1 MRQLEGSLINNNNNY
16 SYYYFSILF
25 GSQAEEGSDDPPS
38 SLRDA
43 RDPHPCDAPLPGGG
57 VGTAASRVGVGCEWG
72 GPGFWVG
79 KVCVG
84 VNPTG
89 GDTITP
95 PPSPSGC
102 TDTDTPRSIFPDRP
116 PPPP

>member
-1 MRQLEGSLINNNNNY
+1 MT
-16 SYYYFSILF
+16 
-25 GSQAEEGSDDPPS
+25 PPP
-38 SLRDA
+38 A
-43 RDPHPCDAPLPGGG
+43 CGMPGIPIPAPLPCRGWG

>member
-1 MRQLEGSLINNNNNY
+1 MT
-16 SYYYFSILF
+16 
-25 GSQAEEGSDDPPS
+25 PPP
-38 SLRDA
+38 A
-43 RDPHPCDAPLPGGG
+43 CGVPGIPIPAPLPCRGWG

-89 GDTITP
+89 ADTITP
-95 PPSPSGC
+95 PQAHQAVP
-102 TDTDTPRSIFPDRP
+102 TPTPPAAFFPTAP